1 MILHELTNYQTH
13 FEEFTLEQE
22 EIRGIVETEDHL
34 SFERT
39 EPIHIISNLNFND
52 MWKMRDVNDRKYDSN
67 SFRNALE

>member
-1 MILHELTNYQTH
+1 MDIPKAFPSDTHDPLLMILHELTNYQTH

-52 MWKMRDVNDRKYDSN
+52 M
-67 SFRNALE
+67 